1 MLRILSAALCVAWA
15 LAAISATAAAR
26 SLDGRW
32 LTQEGRAIV
41 EIAPCKGGGKAHC
54 GAIVWVKDPIS
65 PDTGKPRRD
74 IHNPDESLQRR
85 PIIGLQSLWNIVP
98 NTEGTWNAV
107 SYDPR
112 NGEEHEITM
121 TPNADGS
128 KVVLKGC
135 GLGGLICRSQV
146 WTKAPDALPASAAEA
161 APQ

>member
-1 MLRILSAALCVAWA
+1 MHNFGFGMALILLVGLSGNAQAAG
-15 LAAISATAAAR
+15 

-41 EIAPCKGGGKAHC
+41 EIAPCKTGGKAQC
-54 GAIVWVKDPIS
+54 GAIVWVKDPLN
-65 PDTGKPRRD
+65 PETGKPRRD
-74 IHNPDESLQRR
+74 INNPDASLQRR

-121 TPNADGS
+121 TPSADGS

-146 WTKAPDALPASAAEA
+146 WTKAPDALPAGTAEA

>member
-1 MLRILSAALCVAWA
+1 MYKLGIGLALILMSGLVGTAHAAGPLE
-15 LAAISATAAAR
+15 
-26 SLDGRW
+26 GRW

-41 EIAPCKGGGKAHC
+41 EIAPCKSGGGKVQC
-54 GAIVWVKDPIS
+54 GTIMWLKDPNN

-85 PIIGLQSLWNIVP
+85 PVIGLQSLWNIVP
-98 NTEGTWNAV
+98 NTEGAWNAV

-121 TPNADGS
+121 TPNKDAS

-135 GLGGLICRSQV
+135 GLGGLICRSQT
-146 WTKAPDALPASAAEA
+146 WTKAPDAAPAEA
-161 APQ
+161 TAQ